1 MTTKFERQGT
11 ILRLVQ
17 QQPLSTQADVAEALR
32 AAGIDAVQATVS
44 RDIHQLG
51 LVKVRNEE
59 GRLVYALQG
68 AADLRRLDELTFAL
82 RRWAGG
88 FTPAGNLCVIA
99 TPRGFAAALADA
111 IDAAELDEVAGTI
124 AGDNTVFVAAR
135 DGLSG
140 AELAARTAKAPAV
153 SVVERSSVILGSL
166 PVGERV
172 GIAFSGGLD
181 TSCALAWMREHG
193 AIPYAFTADLGQYD
207 EPDIDAVPDKAR
219 LYGAEDAV
227 LVDCKERAR
236 ARGPDR
242 AAVRRVPHPDGRQAL
257 LQHHAAR
264 ARRHRD
270 EARAGDGRA
279 RRRHLGRR
287 LDVQGQRHRAL
298 LPLRPARQRE
308 PAHLQAVARQPPS
321 STSSAAAR
329 R

>member
-51 LVKVRNEE
+51 LVKVRNAE

-140 AELAARTAKAPAV
+140 AELA
-153 SVVERSSVILGSL
+153 
-166 PVGERV
+166 
-172 GIAFSGGLD
+172 
-181 TSCALAWMREHG
+181 RE
-193 AIPYAFTADLGQYD
+193 
-207 EPDIDAVPDKAR
+207 
-219 LYGAEDAV
+219 
-227 LVDCKERAR
+227 
-236 ARGPDR
+236 
-242 AAVRRVPHPDGRQAL
+242 
-257 LQHHAAR
+257 
-264 ARRHRD
+264 
-270 EARAGDGRA
+270 
-279 RRRHLGRR
+279 
-287 LDVQGQRHRAL
+287 
-298 LPLRPARQRE
+298 LRK
-308 PAHLQAVARQPPS
+308 HLQ
-321 STSSAAAR
+321 
-329 R
+329 